1 MNAFSFLWMKK
12 RDKSNKNN
20 LVSIKRIVFFILIL
34 FASLAQAQQ
43 NSVGIPYFENIP
55 FSKIGYSGRLGNLVQ
70 NDEGVIFVENEHG
83 ILYFNGATWKL
94 LPFYGLPTL
103 HTNRQGDVIVNTPNF
118 IGKISRDNQNQLKV
132 FSVLPDTIKL
142 DGKVTSVVPLKDNIY
157 YVVNEN
163 LYELNNGKVTLLE
176 HIPGISGVYADRE
189 RLIVATK
196 SCVYYYKGKT
206 LYESNDLTI
215 ISTQRTDSYL
225 YLLTNKGIVRCSS
238 NDSEYFKTDID
249 SIQSDFSSF
258 SSTNSNTLCIGTKN
272 HGAFCLNEK
281 GAVQAFFSES
291 VGLIDNR
298 ILGMLADKSNNI
310 WVSTRN
316 GVSRIETNSA
326 ISYYNKYNGLRG
338 NVLSMVKYAED
349 KLIVGT
355 DCGVFKIDNTGCKK
369 VCSSQCNAVS
379 KTKKGEIVAATNQ
392 GLQLLTPSQNGIEQT
407 LSVGDY
413 RNVYVIDNSI
423 ISVKGDLLSIWKES
437 LTSYPKYVPKYQLS
451 IPDIEFTSII
461 KGVGDCFAFCGTKH
475 NGLWMLKWQNSA
487 DSASGLELVPCD
499 WQGLP
504 KRSGTICVYETSSG
518 RVFSTRDGLFCCDT
532 INKFFYRDSRI
543 LLPESEG
550 TIVAPIV
557 EDGDHNLWM
566 AFQKSGTYE
575 TPIAVAW
582 NTNNRE
588 RYTLITAPF
597 AKLRGVHIDHILT
610 DKNSIF
616 WLGGK
621 DGLVRMDFNR
631 MVVRKVLGNV
641 QLSRVCIN
649 KDSLLAQNVD
659 HTVLSYKTSSILF
672 DFVSIEY
679 ENHDDILYSCFLE
692 GYDQDWSQPT
702 NLSEKEY
709 RDLPSG
715 KYVFHVVA
723 KRANG
728 ASSKE
733 TTFSFE
739 IKQHPLLSIWAM
751 AFYVILL
758 IAVVLWFLKIRSKG
772 IAREKKVVTKIV
784 ENKTRD
790 LQKEK
795 DKSDTLLTNILPDET
810 AKELKET
817 GRVRSMNFEMATV
830 LFSDFKGFT
839 KIANRL
845 SADTLI
851 QELDKYFSEF
861 DKIVDK
867 YNVEKIKT
875 IGDAY
880 MCAGGIPK
888 KNTTNPIEVVAV
900 ALEMQYRLS
909 EMQKELP
916 DKSEL
921 WGVRIGIH
929 TGPVIAGVLG
939 SKKFSYDIWG
949 DSVNV
954 ANRMESSG
962 EVGRVNVS
970 ESTYLLIRDIFD
982 CEYRGKVPVKG
993 MDEKMDMYF
1002 VNGFKAIYAENPLKS
1017 LPNREFTHKLAL
1029 FRFDG
1034 LQDQIYSMLEQNL
1047 PSIYFYHNLKHTIDV
1062 VAQVEVIGQAEQVND
1077 EDMYI
1082 LKTAALFHDAGFM
1095 RSYKNHEH
1103 ASIEIAKEILPNEGY
1118 TSEQIARICR
1128 LIECTI
1134 ISEEPRNLLE
1144 QIIRDADLDYLGR
1157 SDYECVSRELYNE
1170 FLEMKIVKKNEY
1182 EWLQGQIKFL
1192 QEHTYYTNYS
1202 RSNRNPEKVRHIQK
1216 IQEQITKFNIIV

>member
-43 NSVGIPYFENIP
+43 NTIGIPYFENIP

-70 NDEGVIFVENEHG
+70 NDEGIILVENEHG
-83 ILYFNGATWKL
+83 IVYFNGASWKL
-94 LPFYGLPTL
+94 LPCYGSPTL
-103 HTNRQGDVIVNTPNF
+103 YADRQGDVVVATQNF
-118 IGKISRDNQNQLKV
+118 IGNIIRDDQNQLKIISA
-132 FSVLPDTIKL
+132 FTDSTKIE
-142 DGKVTSVVPLKDNIY
+142 GKITSIISLKDIIY
-157 YVVNEN
+157 YVVNET
-163 LYELNNGKVTLLE
+163 LYELNGGKSTLLE
-176 HIPGISGVYADRE
+176 HIPGIQKLFVDRDRLVIATDKSVYF
-189 RLIVATK
+189 
-196 SCVYYYKGKT
+196 YKGKT
-206 LYESNDLTI
+206 LYANNNQSI
-215 ISTQRTDSYL
+215 ISLQRTDNYL
-225 YLLTNKGIVRCSS
+225 YLLTDNGIVRCS
-238 NDSEYFKTDID
+238 NSESKIFKTDID
-249 SIQSDFSSF
+249 SIQSDFSCL
-258 SSTNSNTLCIGTKN
+258 STANGSTLCVGTKN
-272 HGAFCLNEK
+272 HGIICLNEN
-281 GAVQAFFSES
+281 GSVMSYFSES
-291 VGLIDNR
+291 VGLVDDR
-298 ILGMLADKSNNI
+298 ILGMMADKNNNV
-310 WVSTRN
+310 WVTTRN
-316 GVSRIETNSA
+316 GIARIEIFSA
-326 ISYYNKYNGLRG
+326 ISYFNKYNGLRG
-338 NVLSMVKYAED
+338 NVLSIVKYVDD
-349 KLIVGT
+349 KVIVGT
-355 DCGVFKIDNTGCKK
+355 DCGVFRIDSKGCKM
-369 VCSSQCNAVS
+369 VCPAQCNSIV
-379 KTKKGEIVAATNQ
+379 KTKKGEIIAATNH
-392 GLQLLTPSQNGIEQT
+392 GLQLLQPSQNKVEQT

-413 RNVYVIDNSI
+413 QYVHTIDDI
-423 ISVKGDLLSIWKES
+423 IVSVKNDLLSVWVEYPN
-437 LTSYPKYVPKYQLS
+437 SYPKYIPKYQLS
-451 IPDIEFTSII
+451 IPNIEITSIA
-461 KGVGDCFAFCGTKH
+461 KGVDDCFAFCGTKRD
-475 NGLWMLKWQNSA
+475 GLWMLKWNKK
-487 DSASGLELVPCD
+487 DSVSRLELSPCD

-504 KRSGTICVYETSSG
+504 KDMGTMCVYETSSG
-518 RVFSTRDGLFCCDT
+518 IVFSTYEGLFRCDT
-532 INKFFYRDSRI
+532 VNKFFYRDSRI

-550 TIVAPIV
+550 RVLVAPIV
-557 EDGDHNLWM
+557 EDGDQNLWM
-566 AFQKSGTYE
+566 AFQKSGTFE
-575 TPIAVAW
+575 TQVAVAW

-597 AKLRGVHIDHILT
+597 AKLRGVHVDHILT
-610 DKNSIF
+610 DKSSIF

-621 DGLVRMDFNR
+621 DGMVRMDFNK
-631 MVVRKVLGNV
+631 MIVRKVLGNV
-641 QLSRVCIN
+641 QLSRICIN
-649 KDSLLAQNVD
+649 NDSLLAQNTD
-659 HTVLSYKTSSILF
+659 RMVLSYNTSSILF

-679 ENHDDILYSCFLE
+679 ENHDDIMYSYFLE

-702 NLSEKEY
+702 KLSEKEY

-715 KYVFHVVA
+715 KYTFHVVA

-733 TTFSFE
+733 TSFKFE
-739 IKQHPLLSIWAM
+739 IKQHPLLSVWAM
-751 AFYVILL
+751 AFYAILFV
-758 IAVVLWFLKIRSKG
+758 AFVLWLMRIRSRG
-772 IAREKKVVTKIV
+772 FAREKKVVTKIV
-784 ENKTRD
+784 ETKTRD
-790 LQKEK
+790 LQEEKE
-795 DKSDTLLTNILPDET
+795 KSDTLLTNMLPDE
-810 AKELKET
+810 AARELKET
-817 GRVRSMNFEMATV
+817 GRVRSMNFDMATV

-839 KIANRL
+839 KIANRI
-845 SADTLI
+845 SADALI

-916 DKSEL
+916 DRSEL
-921 WGVRIGIH
+921 WGVRIGVH

-949 DSVNV
+949 DSVNI

-982 CEYRGKVPVKG
+982 CEYRGKIPVKG
-993 MDEKMDMYF
+993 MEEKMDMYF

-1017 LPNREFTHKLAL
+1017 LPNKEFTHKLAL
-1029 FRFDG
+1029 FRFEG

-1047 PSIYFYHNLKHTIDV
+1047 PSMYFYHNLKHTIDV
-1062 VAQVEVIGQAEQVND
+1062 VAQVEVIGLAEQVND

-1103 ASIEIAKEILPNEGY
+1103 ESIEIAKEILPNEGY
-1118 TSEQIARICR
+1118 SSEQIARICR

-1157 SDYECVSRELYNE
+1157 SDYECVSRELYKE

-1182 EWLQGQIKFL
+1182 EWLLGQIKFL
-1192 QEHTYYTNYS
+1192 QEHSYYTNYS

-1216 IQEQITKFNIIV
+1216 LQEQITKFNIIV